1 MQFGKSVEHQARFH
15 ELIPGGSH
23 TYAKGDDQFPQGM
36 APYIA
41 RGQGCHVWDLDGNE
55 FIEYG
60 MGLRAVTLGHAR
72 ADVTRAATE
81 WIEAGSNFVRPALIE
96 LQCAEAVHSLIPCA
110 EMVKFGKH
118 GSDVTSAAVKLSRAH
133 TGRDLVAICSDHP
146 FFSVEDWFIGT
157 TPMSAGVPAAIRDL
171 TVGFLYNDIENLRQL
186 FQAHPGRIACVMLEA
201 ERSQPPLDGYL
212 AQVRE
217 LCHREGAVLVFDEM
231 ITGFRWHN
239 GGAQAFHGVTPD
251 LAAFGKGM
259 ANGFAVSALAGRR
272 DIMRLGG
279 LDHEGER
286 VFLLSTTHGAETHGL
301 AAALATIKIFR
312 EEPVVDTLWRQGDR
326 LMEGLRATIAA
337 RGLKKHFTL
346 SGRSCCLLYGTL
358 DATGKPCQ
366 GFRTLFLQETIRRGL
381 LAPSFV
387 VSYAHANADID
398 RTIEIVDAALQVY
411 ARALEGG
418 LGKFLEGRPVQPVFR
433 RFNAVRPG
441 DRPSGC

>member
-1 MQFGKSVEHQARFH
+1 
-15 ELIPGGSH
+15 
-23 TYAKGDDQFPQGM
+23 
-36 APYIA
+36 
-41 RGQGCHVWDLDGNE
+41 
-55 FIEYG
+55 
-60 MGLRAVTLGHAR
+60 
-72 ADVTRAATE
+72 
-81 WIEAGSNFVRPALIE
+81 
-96 LQCAEAVHSLIPCA
+96 
-110 EMVKFGKH
+110 
-118 GSDVTSAAVKLSRAH
+118 
-133 TGRDLVAICSDHP
+133 
-146 FFSVEDWFIGT
+146 
-157 TPMSAGVPAAIRDL
+157 
-171 TVGFLYNDIENLRQL
+171 
-186 FQAHPGRIACVMLEA
+186 
-201 ERSQPPLDGYL
+201 
-212 AQVRE
+212 
-217 LCHREGAVLVFDEM
+217 VLVFDEM

-272 DIMRLGG
+272 DLMRLGG

-358 DATGKPCQ
+358 DAMGKPCQ

-387 VSYAHANADID
+387 VSYATPTPTLIARSKSSTRPCRFTPGPSRVDWENSWKAGRSNPSFAGLMPCD
-398 RTIEIVDAALQVY
+398 RGIGRVVVRHR
-411 ARALEGG
+411 AR
-418 LGKFLEGRPVQPVFR
+418 
-433 RFNAVRPG
+433 
-441 DRPSGC
+441 